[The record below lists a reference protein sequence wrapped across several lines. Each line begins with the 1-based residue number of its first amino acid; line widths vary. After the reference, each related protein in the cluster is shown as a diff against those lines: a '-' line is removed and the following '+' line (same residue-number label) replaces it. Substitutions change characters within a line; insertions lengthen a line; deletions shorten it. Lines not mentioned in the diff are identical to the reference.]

1 LERKE
6 KIDYIVEMM
15 VLDKLQ
21 MKRKARQEWSQANK
35 REKEGL

>member
-1 LERKE
+1 MGKGDCYDSILERKE

-21 MKRKARQEWSQANK
+21 MKRKARQE
-35 REKEGL
+35 